1 VSDSLSRVLE
11 QVTVVV
17 YIDPRIGSDLLD
29 DIVQVGGGRQS
40 GADVEEPAHARVVG
54 DGLSQYP

>member
-1 VSDSLSRVLE
+1 VLE